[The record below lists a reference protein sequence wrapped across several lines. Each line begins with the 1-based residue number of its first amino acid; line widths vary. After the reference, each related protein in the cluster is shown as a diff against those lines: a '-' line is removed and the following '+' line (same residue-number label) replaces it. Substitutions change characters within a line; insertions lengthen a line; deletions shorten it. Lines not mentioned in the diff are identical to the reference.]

1 MTRSAGEDPSPDGLE
16 PRPAIRRLFVDIS
29 PLREFREY
37 RLLFIGHGVTM
48 VGRQLTVVAAPIQ
61 VYSLTRSTLAVGVL
75 GLAQFPALFVGS
87 FVGGALADAMDRR
100 RLLLIAQVLLAVTT
114 AGLAVNATLARPS
127 LVAIYALTAANAL
140 LSGVDQP
147 TRSATVPRLVSASRL
162 SSAISLQILLSQLAT
177 AAGPAIAGLVIARVG
192 VAAAFAADTVSFIA
206 AGGVMLAMRPLPPSE
221 GGTRADLRS
230 VREGL
235 SFIRRRPELQGT
247 FVIDIGAMVL
257 GMPRALFPELGL
269 TVFGNSQTVVGLL
282 YAAPG
287 VGAMLAA
294 LTSGW
299 VTRIRRAGV
308 ATIVVVVVWG
318 VSVALFGFSSSL
330 PVALVLLAIAGGAD
344 ALSAVFRTTILQLTT
359 PDRLRGRLSAVQ
371 IAVVAGGP
379 RLGDLEAGIV
389 ATATSARVA
398 AWSGGLGAAASAVIV
413 GLFMPRFRQWVPPPF
428 EPIEPVVAEESS

>member
-1 MTRSAGEDPSPDGLE
+1 MQSVADTTGQRDAPV
-16 PRPAIRRLFVDIS
+16 PARRLFVDIA

-48 VGRQLTVVAAPIQ
+48 MGRQLTIVGAPIQ
-61 VYSLTRSTLAVGVL
+61 VYSLTRSTLAVGLL
-75 GLAQFPALFVGS
+75 GLVQFPALIVGS
-87 FVGGALADAMDRR
+87 IVGGALADSMDRR
-100 RLLLIAQVLLAVTT
+100 RLLLIAQVILAMLT
-114 AGLAVNATLARPS
+114 AGLAVNAMLARPS
-127 LVAIYALTAANAL
+127 VVAIYALTAAVAL

-147 TRSATVPRLVSASRL
+147 TRSATVPRLVTAPRL
-162 SSAISLQILLSQLAT
+162 SSAIALQILLSQLAN
-177 AAGPAIAGLVIARVG
+177 AAGPAVAGLVIAQVG
-192 VAAAFAADTVSFIA
+192 VAAAFAADTFSFVV
-206 AGGVMLAMRPLPPSE
+206 AGGVMLMMRPLPPMG

-235 SFIRRRPELQGT
+235 SFIRKRQELQGT

-269 TVFGNSQTVVGLL
+269 TVFGRSQSVVGLL

-299 VTRIRRAGV
+299 VMRIRRAGV
-308 ATIVVVVVWG
+308 ATIVVVLVWG
-318 VSVALFGFSSSL
+318 VSITAFGFAGSL
-330 PVALVLLAIAGGAD
+330 PVALVLLAIGGGAD

-379 RLGDLEAGIV
+379 RLGDLEAGVV
-389 ATATSARVA
+389 ASLTSARVA
-398 AWSGGLGAAASAVIV
+398 AWSGGLGAAASAVLV
-413 GLFMPRFRQWVPPPF
+413 GLFMPRFRQWVPPPVE
-428 EPIEPVVAEESS
+428 EPEPDAHGEKVS

>member
-1 MTRSAGEDPSPDGLE
+1 M
-16 PRPAIRRLFVDIS
+16 RRLFVDLA
-29 PLREFREY
+29 PLREFREF

-48 VGRQLTVVAAPIQ
+48 VGRQLTIVGAPIQ
-61 VYSLTRSTLAVGVL
+61 VYGLTRSTLAVGLL
-75 GLAQFPALFVGS
+75 GLVQFPALLVGS
-87 FVGGALADAMDRR
+87 FFGGALADAMDRR
-100 RLLLIAQVLLAVTT
+100 RLLLIAQVLLALTT
-114 AGLAVNATLARPS
+114 AGLALNASVPQPS
-127 LVAIYALTAANAL
+127 LIAIYVLTALNAL

-147 TRSATVPRLVSASRL
+147 TRSATVPRLVSSPRL
-162 SSAISLQILLSQLAT
+162 SSAIALQILLSQLAN
-177 AAGPAIAGLVIARVG
+177 AVGPAIAGILIAQVG
-192 VAAAFAADTVSFIA
+192 LAAAFAVDTISFVA
-206 AGGVMLAMRPLPPSE
+206 AGGVMLLMRPLPPAG

-230 VREGL
+230 VVEGL
-235 SFIRRRPELQGT
+235 RFIRKRQELQGT

-299 VTRIRRAGV
+299 VVRIRRAGV
-308 ATIVVVVVWG
+308 ATIAVVVVWG
-318 VSVALFGFSSSL
+318 LSVTAFGFSTSL
-330 PVALVLLAIAGGAD
+330 VLALVLLAIGGAAD

-379 RLGDLEAGIV
+379 RLGDLEAGVV
-389 ATATSARVA
+389 AAATSARVA
-398 AWSGGLGAAASAVIV
+398 AWTGGLGAAISAVVV
-413 GLFMPRFRQWVPPPF
+413 GVFMPRFRNWVPPETDDVPD
-428 EPIEPVVAEESS
+428 EPNELEMKELQ